1 MKNFCALIGKYFGLL
16 AVAFLVLGFMDPGLF
31 RWVLG
36 KVGSVSV
43 LSLLLG
49 VVMFGMGT
57 TLSLKDFVLVFKRLK
72 DVLLGAVAQFFIMPF
87 LAYLLSR
94 AFDLSPALTVGVVL
108 VGTCPGG
115 TSSNVITFMSKG
127 DLALSVTMTSVS
139 TVLSPILTP
148 FITYLLIGEKIAFDP
163 VGMFLSILQIVIL
176 PICLGVALRTFL
188 PRLARAATD
197 YTPAVSAL
205 AISLIIGGVIGA
217 SKAAILANVGVIFL
231 VVILHNCLGYAL
243 GFAVARL
250 VGLPWKKAVAL
261 SIEVGMQNSGLAV
274 GLAKAHFAAM
284 PTATVPGA
292 VFSAWHNIS
301 GAVLAYLYL
310 NVLNPRFDPDYEKEQ
325 TVLESAPAKA

>member
-57 TLSLKDFVLVFKRLK
+57 TLSLKDFVLVFKRPK

-217 SKAAILANVGVIFL
+217 SKAAILYFFRLFL
-231 VVILHNCLGYAL
+231 
-243 GFAVARL
+243 
-250 VGLPWKKAVAL
+250 
-261 SIEVGMQNSGLAV
+261 
-274 GLAKAHFAAM
+274 
-284 PTATVPGA
+284 
-292 VFSAWHNIS
+292 
-301 GAVLAYLYL
+301 
-310 NVLNPRFDPDYEKEQ
+310 
-325 TVLESAPAKA
+325 

>member
-57 TLSLKDFVLVFKRLK
+57 TLSLKDFVLVFKRPK

-231 VVILHNCLGYAL
+231 VVILHNCLGLCL
-243 GFAVARL
+243 GLCCGKTGRTSLEKSSGPFHRSGHAEFRTCRGACQSPFCRHADSYCAWCCLFCLAQYFRCRL
-250 VGLPWKKAVAL
+250 GLSL
-261 SIEVGMQNSGLAV
+261 SQRPQSPL
-274 GLAKAHFAAM
+274 
-284 PTATVPGA
+284 
-292 VFSAWHNIS
+292 
-301 GAVLAYLYL
+301 
-310 NVLNPRFDPDYEKEQ
+310 
-325 TVLESAPAKA
+325 

>member
-1 MKNFCALIGKYFGLL
+1 MGSYFG
-16 AVAFLVLGFMDPGLF
+16 
-31 RWVLG
+31 
-36 KVGSVSV
+36 
-43 LSLLLG
+43 
-49 VVMFGMGT
+49 
-57 TLSLKDFVLVFKRLK
+57 
-72 DVLLGAVAQFFIMPF
+72 
-87 LAYLLSR
+87 
-94 AFDLSPALTVGVVL
+94 
-108 VGTCPGG
+108 
-115 TSSNVITFMSKG
+115 
-127 DLALSVTMTSVS
+127 
-139 TVLSPILTP
+139 
-148 FITYLLIGEKIAFDP
+148 
-163 VGMFLSILQIVIL
+163 ILQIVIL

>member
-57 TLSLKDFVLVFKRLK
+57 TLSLKDFVLVFKRPK

-163 VGMFLSILQIVIL
+163 PDRHS
-176 PICLGVALRTFL
+176 
-188 PRLARAATD
+188 
-197 YTPAVSAL
+197 S
-205 AISLIIGGVIGA
+205 
-217 SKAAILANVGVIFL
+217 
-231 VVILHNCLGYAL
+231 H
-243 GFAVARL
+243 
-250 VGLPWKKAVAL
+250 LPWRGPPDLPA
-261 SIEVGMQNSGLAV
+261 ETCPCGNGLYT
-274 GLAKAHFAAM
+274 GCLCPCHQ
-284 PTATVPGA
+284 PNHRRCHR
-292 VFSAWHNIS
+292 S
-301 GAVLAYLYL
+301 
-310 NVLNPRFDPDYEKEQ
+310 Q
-325 TVLESAPAKA
+325 

>member
-57 TLSLKDFVLVFKRLK
+57 TLSLKDFVLVFKRPK

-163 VGMFLSILQIVIL
+163 VGMFLRIPDLPWGLPKPIL
-176 PICLGVALRTFL
+176 PPCRQLLCLVLSFLLGTIFPVPSWPISISTSSIPALTRITKKNRPSWNQLLQKPDPHKEL
-188 PRLARAATD
+188 P
-197 YTPAVSAL
+197 
-205 AISLIIGGVIGA
+205 
-217 SKAAILANVGVIFL
+217 
-231 VVILHNCLGYAL
+231 
-243 GFAVARL
+243 
-250 VGLPWKKAVAL
+250 
-261 SIEVGMQNSGLAV
+261 
-274 GLAKAHFAAM
+274 
-284 PTATVPGA
+284 
-292 VFSAWHNIS
+292 
-301 GAVLAYLYL
+301 
-310 NVLNPRFDPDYEKEQ
+310 
-325 TVLESAPAKA
+325 